1 MRRRSRCR
9 GYTCIELAVT
19 LGVVGSLIIVLTGVV
34 VREAEKLYTRRAPSC
49 ASATSSTTTRE
60 LSR

>member
-9 GYTCIELAVT
+9 GYTCIELAII

-34 VREAEKLYTRRAPSC
+34 VRELEKLYTRRSLHAGV
-49 ASATSSTTTRE
+49 TTAEVCR
-60 LSR
+60 

>member
-9 GYTCIELAVT
+9 GYTCIELAII

-34 VREAEKLYTRRAPSC
+34 VREAEKLYTQRALRSGVITGDVC
-49 ASATSSTTTRE
+49 R
-60 LSR
+60 

>member
-9 GYTCIELAVT
+9 GYTCIDLAVT

-34 VREAEKLYTRRAPSC
+34 VREVEKLYTWRTPSC
-49 ASATSSTTTRE
+49 ASATAPTTTRE
-60 LSR
+60 LCR

>member
-19 LGVVGSLIIVLTGVV
+19 LGVVGSLIIALTGVV
-34 VREAEKLYTRRAPSC
+34 VREVEKLYTRRSF
-49 ASATSSTTTRE
+49 ASDTTTGEVCR
-60 LSR
+60 

>member
-34 VREAEKLYTRRAPSC
+34 VREVEKLYTRRSL
-49 ASATSSTTTRE
+49 STGTTTGEVCR
-60 LSR
+60 